1 MVVNSSCQGLRRAGL
16 AQGAPGRR
24 RRREAIRRK
33 RSSKA
38 SHLRRL
44 FVAQQSNKRLRA
56 ARQDHRL
63 LVLRVALTQGV
74 QALGRALAERLALV
88 IAERAGGER
97 RGRALLPQQIDERRQ
112 AAALA
117 DRRLVCFVVDC

>member
-1 MVVNSSCQGLRRAGL
+1 MIIHSSCQGLRRARL
-16 AQGAPGRR
+16 AKGAPGRR
-24 RRREAIRRK
+24 RRREAIRGKCRAQ
-33 RSSKA
+33 S
-38 SHLRRL
+38 SHLCRTL
-44 FVAQQSNKRLRA
+44 VAQQSDERLRA
-56 ARQDHRL
+56 ARQDYRL
-63 LVLRVALTQGV
+63 LILCVALTQGV

-88 IAERAGGER
+88 IAERAGGQR